1 MQAGDLIVGVNEA
14 KVGPSLRDAL
24 QRYRVGDRVQVA
36 IERDG
41 VEMTVTVQLR
51 RRPEYA
57 DGLPKPFG
65 NDIVEA
71 NERRTGFG
79 PAIRHDALLGP
90 RDVGAPLVD
99 LEGRVIGLQ
108 IAHADRSTNWAL
120 PATTLRSV
128 LSEVPSRQPTRRS
141 GQRVVI
147 PLD

>member
-1 MQAGDLIVGVNEA
+1 
-14 KVGPSLRDAL
+14 
-24 QRYRVGDRVQVA
+24 
-36 IERDG
+36 
-41 VEMTVTVQLR
+41 MTVPVQLR

-57 DGLPKPFG
+57 DGLPTPFG

-99 LEGRVIGLQ
+99 LQGRVIGLQ

-120 PATTLRSV
+120 PAATLRSV
-128 LSEVPSRQPTRRS
+128 LAEIPQRPSTRRS
-141 GQRVVI
+141 DQRVVV

>member
-1 MQAGDLIVGVNEA
+1 
-14 KVGPSLRDAL
+14 
-24 QRYRVGDRVQVA
+24 
-36 IERDG
+36 
-41 VEMTVTVQLR
+41 MTVSVQLR

-57 DGLPKPFG
+57 DGLPTPFG

-120 PATTLRSV
+120 PAATLRSV
-128 LSEVPSRQPTRRS
+128 LAEVPSRQPKRPS
-141 GQRVVI
+141 DQRVVI